1 MGIIEQGSLSPFILD
16 IMTSWELLEIP
27 LHLHH
32 LPQASAYALMH
43 SCAATLGPGQ
53 EEQNDSPGTLLAG
66 SLQVCLY
73 QNPILKCIPQDY
85 GKESDCEA
93 GNLNSIPGSGRSSEE
108 GNGNPVPVSLSEKSH
123 GQRSLVDYSP

>member
-16 IMTSWELLEIP
+16 IMTSWELSEIP

-53 EEQNDSPGTLLAG
+53 KRTE
-66 SLQVCLY
+66 
-73 QNPILKCIPQDY
+73 
-85 GKESDCEA
+85 
-93 GNLNSIPGSGRSSEE
+93 
-108 GNGNPVPVSLSEKSH
+108 
-123 GQRSLVDYSP
+123 